1 MSTLKPSGTTNFP
14 SGLPKPGCRGGKTPP
29 PSGAEALLHGL
40 KSRRYR
46 SGLSA
51 HNVYA
56 SSPNPHRRVDA
67 PPREQAGFSLLI
79 RSPSPVRT
87 GFRWA
92 LPVPGYGCP
101 TPPPYQSAQVSGVAA
116 PWAPGPG
123 LPAFGRVG
131 TSGRPRGGGLSP
143 LPRHAHLT
151 EASLGSPFPTRLRS
165 SGRACGTR
173 ARAPRVPA
181 SPMGGRVAPLPL
193 PLTRRAMRPP
203 PGFRFRPPPSCRQ
216 EGDPPGWLR
225 APSRRPTPWRAA
237 PCAEGT
243 ATRSPGRTPPCP
255 RVGFSPTP
263 NTASRR
269 VSGAYAPSPTATLP
283 ASPFLQTP
291 DPSGLSHWDR
301 PGRLYRP
308 EPPVECRASPHFWRH
323 AASPATATCRHRRR
337 LSGPGTTRV
346 RASPMVGGRAPKA
359 KKTARRVRNLIWFD

>member
-1 MSTLKPSGTTNFP
+1 M
-14 SGLPKPGCRGGKTPP
+14 
-29 PSGAEALLHGL
+29 
-40 KSRRYR
+40 
-46 SGLSA
+46 
-51 HNVYA
+51 
-56 SSPNPHRRVDA
+56 
-67 PPREQAGFSLLI
+67 
-79 RSPSPVRT
+79 
-87 GFRWA
+87 
-92 LPVPGYGCP
+92 
-101 TPPPYQSAQVSGVAA
+101 AA

-193 PLTRRAMRPP
+193 PLTRRAIGYPP
-203 PGFRFRPPPSCRQ
+203 VSPASQPKPGGGSPRVVPSPLTEAHAVACGAVCR
-216 EGDPPGWLR
+216 GYSYPVAR
-225 APSRRPTPWRAA
+225 ADS
-237 PCAEGT
+237 
-243 ATRSPGRTPPCP
+243 PCP

-269 VSGAYAPSPTATLP
+269 VSGAYAPPATLP

-308 EPPVECRASPHFWRH
+308 EPPLS
-323 AASPATATCRHRRR
+323 AAPAPISGGTRLPRPPPPAAT
-337 LSGPGTTRV
+337 G
-346 RASPMVGGRAPKA
+346 VGFRAPA
-359 KKTARRVRNLIWFD
+359 PPGFGPAQW

>member
-1 MSTLKPSGTTNFP
+1 VVPRSI
-14 SGLPKPGCRGGKTPP
+14 C
-29 PSGAEALLHGL
+29 
-40 KSRRYR
+40 R

-51 HNVYA
+51 YNVCA
-56 SSPNPHRRVDA
+56 SSPSPHRRVDA

-193 PLTRRAMRPP
+193 PLTRRAIGYPPVSPASQPKPGGGSPRVVPSPLTEAHAVACGAVCRGYSYPVARADSPLPTGGVFTHSQHGQP
-203 PGFRFRPPPSCRQ
+203 PGFRGLRPPRRPFPRRPSSKPPIPRGCRIGIDPDVSIARSPPLSAAPAPISGGTRLPRPPPPAATGVGFRAPA
-216 EGDPPGWLR
+216 PPGF
-225 APSRRPTPWRAA
+225 
-237 PCAEGT
+237 G
-243 ATRSPGRTPPCP
+243 
-255 RVGFSPTP
+255 
-263 NTASRR
+263 
-269 VSGAYAPSPTATLP
+269 P
-283 ASPFLQTP
+283 AQ
-291 DPSGLSHWDR
+291 W
-301 PGRLYRP
+301 
-308 EPPVECRASPHFWRH
+308 
-323 AASPATATCRHRRR
+323 
-337 LSGPGTTRV
+337 
-346 RASPMVGGRAPKA
+346 
-359 KKTARRVRNLIWFD
+359 